1 ESIDRR
7 MERVVHIVCLKKDA
21 QGAISA
27 MVRSYLVEGRMIN
40 DPSKSD
46 MIESKKTSVFVSGI
60 KAQIPAIAQAFAT
73 RVNEIH
79 DAATPTA
86 SPPAHSTTNH
96 NGEASAE
103 GQAK

>member
-1 ESIDRR
+1 

-46 MIESKKTSVFVSGI
+46 MIESKISVFVSGI

-79 DAATPTA
+79 DAATSNRLTS
-86 SPPAHSTTNH
+86 SPFHHQP
-96 NGEASAE
+96 
-103 GQAK
+103 QW